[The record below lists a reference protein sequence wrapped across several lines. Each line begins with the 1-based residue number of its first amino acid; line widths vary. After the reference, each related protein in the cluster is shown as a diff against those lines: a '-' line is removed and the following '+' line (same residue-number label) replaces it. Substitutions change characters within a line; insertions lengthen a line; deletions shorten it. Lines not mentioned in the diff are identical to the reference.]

1 MAAAHA
7 SSVAPKRTTIPAGQL
22 LINGRWR
29 DASDG
34 GTMPTFDPTTEEK
47 ITDVA
52 KATPADADEAV
63 KAASRA
69 FEEGPWSRTHHEAR
83 AKILFRIADLLDERV
98 EDFAVREAMDLGMP
112 YGDFRD
118 IIMPHGSG
126 LFRFF
131 GGLAM
136 QMDGGYRQS
145 YEPE

>member
-63 KAASRA
+63 KAAARA
-69 FEEGPWSRTHHEAR
+69 FEEGPWSRMHHEAR
-83 AKILFRIADLLDERV
+83 AKILFRIAELLDQHAD
-98 EDFAVREAMDLGMP
+98 DFAIREAMDMGMP
-112 YGDFRD
+112 FRDFRD
-118 IIMPHGSG
+118 TVMPHCSG

-131 GGLAM
+131 
-136 QMDGGYRQS
+136 
-145 YEPE
+145 